1 MSVLKRG
8 PARERQRFGVAG
20 DNSPGT
26 FIKDQES
33 RALVSSTVVPT
44 TTPCAGNR
52 KLGLFGT
59 SMLAGIFRLRRRC
72 RFWLRLF
79 WLGFLFWWLGFRRF
93 WSGGGA
99 GSLRYF

>member
-33 RALVSSTVVPT
+33 RALVSSTVVPM
-44 TTPCAGNR
+44 TTPCAGNGSFR
-52 KLGLFGT
+52 
-59 SMLAGIFRLRRRC
+59 AFRLHMFWRSFGGRL
-72 RFWLRLF
+72 FWLRLF
-79 WLGFLFWWLGFRRF
+79 WLGFLFRWLGFRRF
-93 WSGGGA
+93 WSRGCA